1 MPAPIKGRNRKYDVF
16 EKALLAQQ
24 RELSARI
31 QGRLNEVSVERE
43 PDDEAAQAIYS
54 VTRDMSAATL
64 ERERKTLAEIEAA
77 LVRIRK
83 GEYGTCEA
91 CGVAIPDARLNA
103 LPQARQCVPCASR
116 GSFSSVSDY
125 LRMRAA
131 S

>member
-1 MPAPIKGRNRKYDVF
+1 MPAPLKGRNRKYDAF

-43 PDDEAAQAIYS
+43 PDDEGAQAIYN

-83 GEYGTCEA
+83 GEYGACEA

-103 LPQARQCVPCASR
+103 LPQARQCVSCAGR
-116 GSFSSVSDY
+116 ASFSSVADY

>member
-1 MPAPIKGRNRKYDVF
+1 MPAPIKGRNRKYDAF
-16 EKALLAQQ
+16 EKALIAQQ
-24 RELSARI
+24 RELAARI

-103 LPQARQCVPCASR
+103 LPQARQCVACAGR
-116 GSFSSVSDY
+116 GSFSSVADY